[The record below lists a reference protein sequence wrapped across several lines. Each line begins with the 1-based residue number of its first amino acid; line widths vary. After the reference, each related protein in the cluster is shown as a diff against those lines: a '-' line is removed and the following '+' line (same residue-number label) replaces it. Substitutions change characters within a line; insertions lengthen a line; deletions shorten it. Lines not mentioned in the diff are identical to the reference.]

1 MGPGILMINI
11 QLLSLVFK
19 LPMQSIQTRKGDF
32 EVESIILTTTA
43 YQLLSTMTELI
54 PSSDE
59 TQTSSVQTSMSLVA
73 H

>member
-1 MGPGILMINI
+1 MI
-11 QLLSLVFK
+11 QKVFK

-54 PSSDE
+54 PSSYE
-59 TQTSSVQTSMSLVA
+59 TQTPSVQTLMSSVA
-73 H
+73 YRFGQVEF